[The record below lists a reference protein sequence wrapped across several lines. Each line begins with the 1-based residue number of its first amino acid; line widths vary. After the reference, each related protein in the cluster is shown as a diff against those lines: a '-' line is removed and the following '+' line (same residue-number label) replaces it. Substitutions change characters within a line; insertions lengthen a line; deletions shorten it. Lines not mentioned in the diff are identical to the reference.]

1 MYIVAVLEYISADI
15 LKLTGNYI
23 KQIRHLHISAEDI
36 KVTLGKSY
44 CFGVRV
50 LTVDVPIVYMAR
62 YIMVLRR
69 ARSITRGVGRGGP

>member
-1 MYIVAVLEYISADI
+1 MSHPVTYWLRRNKRYSILFYSFFVAQVTVYIVAVLEYISADI

-44 CFGVRV
+44 CFGVR
-50 LTVDVPIVYMAR
+50 INY
-62 YIMVLRR
+62 
-69 ARSITRGVGRGGP
+69 

>member
-36 KVTLGKSY
+36 KVTLGIFVKKKLL
-44 CFGVRV
+44 F
-50 LTVDVPIVYMAR
+50 
-62 YIMVLRR
+62 
-69 ARSITRGVGRGGP
+69 RGTNTFLHCRKECVAT